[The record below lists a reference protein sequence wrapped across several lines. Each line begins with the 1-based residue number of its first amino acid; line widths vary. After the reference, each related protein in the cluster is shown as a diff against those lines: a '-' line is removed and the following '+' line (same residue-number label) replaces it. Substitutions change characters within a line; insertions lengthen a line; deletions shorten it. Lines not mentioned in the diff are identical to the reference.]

1 MTLKQVTRVRR
12 WLVLHG
18 RQHPVEVQAWDLVL
32 ICWVLSWMSLPSL
45 LLTGFWPMLPLC
57 LAAFLLPSLYARVRQ
72 RLHRA
77 GRLRCDWL
85 TAL

>member
-1 MTLKQVTRVRR
+1 MTLKQVTQVRR

-18 RQHPVEVQAWDLVL
+18 RQHPVEVQAWDMVL
-32 ICWVLSWMSLPSL
+32 IAWTLGWVSVPSLMLMDLWVLLPVCL
-45 LLTGFWPMLPLC
+45 LG
-57 LAAFLLPSLYARVRQ
+57 FLLPSFYARVRTH
-72 RLHRA
+72 LHRA